1 MRVCNTNTDNKFQ
14 YLGTEQPQNYL
25 KQQQKIKT
33 KNKVKTKK
41 DERAILTEKTESKL
55 ICMCTYTYTNKQTH
69 KQIGIKVNI
78 IQTSKVRSSL
88 VRRD

>member
-25 KQQQKIKT
+25 KQQQKTKT

-41 DERAILTEKTESKL
+41 DERAIA
-55 ICMCTYTYTNKQTH
+55 NKQ
-69 KQIGIKVNI
+69 KAN
-78 IQTSKVRSSL
+78 
-88 VRRD
+88 

>member
-25 KQQQKIKT
+25 KQQQKTKT

-41 DERAILTEKTESKL
+41 DERTIA
-55 ICMCTYTYTNKQTH
+55 NKQ
-69 KQIGIKVNI
+69 KAN
-78 IQTSKVRSSL
+78 
-88 VRRD
+88 